1 MDLRAPGGESPIGA
15 WATWDRLTDRR
26 AYDRA
31 GTKTRTNGGRTRLA
45 GYQVRFLR
53 RDSGVRWWQ
62 KRTPEGWSLQGS
74 DAPSAHRRPGYSL
87 SGCTPAESDP
97 ASPGG
102 KSLAELLDRHKVSG
116 PQAVRLGSRARVQP
130 NRARLPAR
138 TRRCT
143 WGKDAPKE
151 GFKKNENGRPRGKSV
166 DFFLL
171 IGALRQGTHTL
182 SRHHGLHFP
191 QGRRQLGTPGAL
203 SRWSWDWRNRFGAR
217 LARLKKSRLRPG
229 R

>member
-171 IGALRQGTHTL
+171 IGALRLRVLRTHTL
-182 SRHHGLHFP
+182 SSPRRGFALVVPQDALGL
-191 QGRRQLGTPGAL
+191 
-203 SRWSWDWRNRFGAR
+203 WRNNVEGF
-217 LARLKKSRLRPG
+217 PG
-229 R
+229 PEGRGWVKQPCRSASAA